1 MLAALAG
8 CDRVFGLGDPYEDAR
23 VSGDGVVDVAL
34 PVDVSPLEDGSG
46 GPRLVAHFSFEN
58 TLNDDTGAYIGTDYG
73 SGITFAIGHKGS
85 GMLLDGTSCIS
96 VTIPDQLAAFTISF
110 WAKPTSTMGGVAA
123 LVSRRFGVAS
133 TGYTYQIYDS
143 TAVGGFGFELLT
155 GTGQSDGQIPSSFAV
170 NTWRHYAVTFD
181 GTTKMWWL
189 DGAEVMA
196 QVAGPIS
203 YGSVNDEYIGCQDD
217 IAEFFTGEIDELSF
231 YDGAMT
237 AQQIAALAAQ

>member
-1 MLAALAG
+1 LLGALAG

-23 VSGDGVVDVAL
+23 TSGDGIVDVA
-34 PVDVSPLEDGSG
+34 PDDVSPLGDGSG

-58 TLNDDTGAYIGTDYG
+58 TFNDDTGTYIGTDIG
-73 SGITFAIGHKGS
+73 SGITFTTGHKGS
-85 GMLLDGTSCIS
+85 GMLIDGTSCIE
-96 VTIPDQLAAFTISF
+96 VTIPDQLTTFTIAF
-110 WAKPTSTMGGVAA
+110 WAKPTSMGTGVAA

-155 GTGQSDGQIPSSFAV
+155 ATGQSDGQIPSSFAV

-181 GTTKMWWL
+181 GANKTWWL
-189 DGAEVMA
+189 DGTEVTA
-196 QVAGPIS
+196 QVAGAIT
-203 YGSVNDEYIGCQDD
+203 YGTVNDEYIGCQDG

-231 YDGAMT
+231 YDGSMT